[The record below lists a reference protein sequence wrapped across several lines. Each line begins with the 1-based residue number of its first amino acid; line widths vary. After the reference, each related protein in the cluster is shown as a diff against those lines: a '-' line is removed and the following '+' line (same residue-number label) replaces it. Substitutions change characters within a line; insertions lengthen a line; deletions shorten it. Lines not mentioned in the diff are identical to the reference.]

1 MSNLLVANKLKDKP
15 VLIIGGGFIG
25 STRLIKLIPTG
36 CKITVISEEFHSKF
50 LENKDEIE
58 ELRQVSYDESQLNN
72 TVDGWWYMVLVCIT
86 NGPLSQRI
94 YDDVKRKFG
103 PQQLINI
110 ADKPELCDFYF
121 GSNITIGDNLQI
133 LVSSNG
139 QSPRFTKL
147 IVKQIND
154 LLDHDVI
161 NESVVKLGQLREKV
175 RNISN
180 LQLQVEEFTI
190 DSDEGEENEKEAEKE
205 AEKNKPCRKEIEQ
218 LKEKILGYRMWWV
231 REITN
236 IFGIE
241 HCYSIRIDELCEL
254 YKEML
259 QDYSKNFV
267 DKDEMIKKYTIV

>member
-25 STRLIKLIPTG
+25 STRLIKLLPTG
-36 CKITVISEEFHSKF
+36 CKITVVSDKFHEKF
-50 LENKDEIE
+50 IKYKDEVVELRETKYDSSVLENKA
-58 ELRQVSYDESQLNN
+58 
-72 TVDGWWYMVLVCIT
+72 DGWWYMILVCIS
-86 NGPLSQRI
+86 NGPLSQTI
-94 YDDVKRKFG
+94 YDDVKSKFG

-121 GSNITIGDNLQI
+121 GSNITIGNSLQI

-147 IVKQIND
+147 IVNQIND
-154 LLDHDVI
+154 LLDQDAI
-161 NESVVKLGQLREKV
+161 NESVVKLGELRQKV

-180 LQLQVEEFTI
+180 LQIEMQDLSIADDGKVEEA
-190 DSDEGEENEKEAEKE
+190 DMKRD
-205 AEKNKPCRKEIEQ
+205 IERLREQ
-218 LKEKILGYRMWWV
+218 ILEYRMWWV

-241 HCYSIRIDELCEL
+241 HCSNIKVDSLCQL
-254 YKEML
+254 YKDML
-259 QDYSKNFV
+259 QNHKKQFAT
-267 DKDEMIKKYTIV
+267 KEEMIKLYSTAV